1 MNNDEVE
8 KNIIETIELLGKVV
22 TDNFKVINERI
33 TELFEMLKPRPII
46 AYGEGPAPDGR
57 TATNTDGNVTVGP
70 GLIITDDPNH
80 GQSPTKQKNIPKIPA
95 NGKIPSRYKISSKVC
110 KYCEGTIAW
119 PRVFVTDKEVA
130 EGKKRESSIHC
141 DFDGN
146 IEGDGRC
153 PNF

>member
-1 MNNDEVE
+1 MVTNDELLKELNGIKAIVVKLLEGFVDREMDKIGKKMEE
-8 KNIIETIELLGKVV
+8 KKNSEIGTGI
-22 TDNFKVINERI
+22 
-33 TELFEMLKPRPII
+33 
-46 AYGEGPAPDGR
+46 
-57 TATNTDGNVTVGP
+57 
-70 GLIITDDPNH
+70 IITDDPNH
-80 GQSPTKQKNIPKIPA
+80 GQPPTKQKNIPKIPA